1 MADII
6 SIEGHAERVDG
17 HLTLVIPRS
26 AGGEVLAALA
36 HDIGH
41 VDGEVL
47 SVVIQPWLAEKLRIT
62 AGSLVVVD
70 NENGKFTITRS
81 AKNDL

>member
-6 SIEGHAERVDG
+6 SIEGQVELVDG
-17 HLTLVIPRS
+17 HLTLLIPRS
-26 AGGEVLAALA
+26 AGGEALAALA
-36 HDIGH
+36 HGIGH
-41 VDGEVL
+41 FDGEVL
-47 SVVIQPWLAEKLRIT
+47 SVVIQPWLADKLRIT
-62 AGSLVVVD
+62 AGSFVVVD